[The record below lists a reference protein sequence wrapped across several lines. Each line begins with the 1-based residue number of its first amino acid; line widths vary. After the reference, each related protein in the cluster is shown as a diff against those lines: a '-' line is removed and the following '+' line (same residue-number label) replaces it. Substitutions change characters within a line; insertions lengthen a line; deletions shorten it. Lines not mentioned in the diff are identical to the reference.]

1 MGVCCSGDGIGGEYN
16 SVMWRLV
23 ANSLPRRSA
32 RWLAAAAAACVVIT
46 LAGCT
51 PQAALLLSAVPEGTA
66 SILLSHFQG
75 EEDSNRRRIAALEAR
90 GDWEGLAKFA
100 EANLEKDRNNASW
113 WFVAGY
119 AHEKRGRLPRAI
131 DCYSEMVRLAPDDV
145 MGWTLLAGAYRD
157 TRQPLRAVQALNN
170 AHLIRKG
177 TPGTYFLLGES
188 YSDLDRDLPA
198 AAAYREAVQL
208 DSNFAKAWFGL
219 GRTSARLGRTAD
231 YDAALKTLAGLD
243 PAMAKQLAEL
253 RPPEKR

>member
-1 MGVCCSGDGIGGEYN
+1 MGVCCSVDGIGGEYN
-16 SVMWRLV
+16 TVMLRFV

-32 RWLAAAAAACVVIT
+32 RRLAAAAAAGVLIA

-51 PQAALLLSAVPEGTA
+51 PQAALLMSAMPEGTA
-66 SILLSHFQG
+66 SILLSHFQS
-75 EEDSNRRRIAALEAR
+75 EEDGNRRRIAEFESR
-90 GDWEGLAKFA
+90 KDWDGLARFA

-119 AHEKRGRLPRAI
+119 AHAQAGRQPRAA

-145 MGWTLLAGAYRD
+145 LGWTLLAGAYRD
-157 TRQPLRAVQALNN
+157 SRQPLRAVQALNN

-208 DSNFAKAWFGL
+208 DSRFAKAWFGL
-219 GRTSARLGRTAD
+219 GRASARLGRAAD
-231 YDAALKTLAGLD
+231 YEAALKTLTGLD
-243 PAMAKQLAEL
+243 LALAKELAEL
-253 RPPEKR
+253 RPARR